1 MWKLLW
7 RKKNNMAIERKFVQ
21 EGEKRMLIKD
31 FLKTETE
38 RAGFGGLEI
47 QRTPMGTLISLV
59 VERPGIVIGRGGK
72 NIKNLTTSLADR
84 FDLEN
89 PQVEIEEIGNKAP
102 LNGQIM
108 AYKVATALE
117 RGWHFRRVGHSTV
130 RRIIESGARGCQVII
145 SGKITG
151 ARHRTEKFTKGHVK
165 YCGEVAKEV
174 MDTGMT
180 VAKKKPGV
188 LGVKVRIMKPG
199 MKMPD
204 EVEIFAEK
212 PEGEQRSKEHH
223 EQPETPESQPE
234 SVEKPES
241 KDAPPKDKKS
251 EKVSKSAKPAPPP
264 EEKIDKLSLKDIE
277 GIGDSMIK
285 RLKKVGIMDVRELYE
300 MNTDDLIGVKGIG
313 VTKAKQLK
321 KAIEKA
327 VKQ

>member
-1 MWKLLW
+1 
-7 RKKNNMAIERKFVQ
+7 MAIERKFVQ

-72 NIKNLTTSLADR
+72 NIKDLTSNLAER

-108 AYKVATALE
+108 AHKVATALE

-151 ARHRTEKFTKGHVK
+151 ARHRTEKFTKGYVK

-174 MDTGMT
+174 LVTGMT
-180 VAKKKPGV
+180 LAKKKPGV
-188 LGVKVRIMKPG
+188 LGVKVRIMQPG

-204 EVEIFAEK
+204 EVDIRAKQPAEK
-212 PEGEQRSKEHH
+212 AELSEQP
-223 EQPETPESQPE
+223 EQPETLEPQT
-234 SVEKPES
+234 EKMEQAES
-241 KDAPPKDKKS
+241 KTSKVKKEMTSKEQEKAPQ
-251 EKVSKSAKPAPPP
+251 A
-264 EEKIDKLSLKDIE
+264 EEKIDQLRLHDIE
-277 GIGDSMIK
+277 GIGESMIK
-285 RLKKVGIMDVRELYE
+285 RLKKAGISDVRELYE
-300 MNTDDLIGVKGIG
+300 MNTDDLIGIKGIG

-321 KAIEKA
+321 KSIEKA